1 MEPLTNDDIESYF
14 LHLADEKETQMMRGS
29 REDGLLDDAFFQTL
43 FQSSPDA
50 ALVKTMRDGAIL
62 HINDEFCHTTGFTR
76 EETIGKTALELKL
89 YINPDD
95 LTLLLGKASGSGLL
109 ETQLADLR
117 RWDGSKYTGIVS
129 ARLFW
134 SGGDE
139 YVYCSIRD
147 VTDQIRQEHEHSMR
161 DEELRRLFA
170 TMAQGVVYQDE
181 NGTIVSANPAAERML
196 GLSLQQLTQRSSLTP
211 EWKAIRENGSPL
223 PGSEHPSMIALRTGK
238 PFGPFTI
245 GIYNESFGDHTW
257 LSVTATPLLH
267 EGEDKPYQVYVIM
280 TDITAEIKARQ
291 DYQLLFREMMDGF
304 AQHEIILDQ
313 SGSPVD
319 YRYLSV
325 NPAFERMTGLTARD
339 LVGRTVMEILPETEP
354 YWIKAYGQV
363 ALTGIPI
370 TFQNYSAALDKH
382 FSVTAYRPAPMQFV
396 CVFSDITQ
404 QMHYQKEKE
413 QAQEQIRRLAHICDI
428 APSCIIIIDI
438 TGKILYAND
447 FASRLYGYS
456 NQEML
461 SMSVHGLMMERD
473 ENLVQSLF
481 LVMREQGEVML
492 NVTART
498 QQKEPIPML
507 IYAKKIEWDGQTA
520 ILSIGTDLTRQSKAE
535 KVLQESLA
543 ENRRIL
549 DNLQDGFFR
558 EDLEGNFIMLNAR
571 MAQMYGYDDVADML
585 AIKSEHMYAQMDDRE
600 ELIDKLRYD
609 GRVNSHNCKARRK
622 DQSEFWVSMHVQ
634 YLRNDEGG
642 IIGTEGLIRDISARR
657 ELEQEVLN
665 QHESLLASNQVLKT
679 RLEQSINAIS
689 KVVELRDVYTA
700 GHQKRVRQ
708 LACQIGA
715 QLGFT
720 QDEITNLSYGALLHD
735 IGKIYI
741 ASDILNKPGRITSL
755 EYQILQTHAEYS
767 YNIAREMDLPEVIL
781 TMILQHHERLDGS
794 GYPNKLRGDEI
805 VLQSRIL
812 AVADVVEAMTSHRP
826 YRPAL
831 GIEAALKE
839 IESGRGVKYDGRI
852 VDLCV
857 SLFRDEGFLFS
868 HDAEI

>member
-1 MEPLTNDDIESYF
+1 
-14 LHLADEKETQMMRGS
+14 MMRGS
-29 REDGLLDDAFFQTL
+29 REDGLLADAFFQTL

-50 ALVKTMRDGAIL
+50 ALVTRMRDGAIL
-62 HINDEFCHTTGFTR
+62 HVNDEFCHITGFTR
-76 EETIGKTALELKL
+76 EEAIGKTTLELNL
-89 YINPDD
+89 YID
-95 LTLLLGKASGSGLL
+95 SGDRALFLREMSDSGVL
-109 ETQLADLR
+109 EPRRADLR
-117 RWDGSKYTGIVS
+117 RRDGSKYAAIVS
-129 ARLFW
+129 ARLFC

-147 VTDQIRQEHEHSMR
+147 VTDQIRQEHEHSIR

-170 TMAQGVVYQDE
+170 TMAQGVVYQDA
-181 NGTIVSANPAAERML
+181 NGMTVSANPAAERML

-211 EWKAIRENGSPL
+211 EWKAIREDGSPL

-245 GIYNESFGDHTW
+245 GIYNETVGDHTW

-267 EGEDKPYQVYVIM
+267 EGDDKPYQVYVIM
-280 TDITAEIKARQ
+280 TDVTAEIKARQ

-304 AQHEIILDQ
+304 ALHEIIRDQ

-325 NPAFERMTGLTARD
+325 NPAFERMTGLRARD
-339 LVGRTVMEILPETEP
+339 LVGKTVLETLPETEQ

-370 TFQNYSAALDKH
+370 TFQNYAAALDKH
-382 FSVTAYRPAPMQFV
+382 FSVTAYRPAPMQFA

-413 QAQEQIRRLAHICDI
+413 QAQEQIKRLAHICDI
-428 APSCIIIIDI
+428 APSCIIIIDL
-438 TGKILYAND
+438 TGEILYAND

-473 ENLVQSLF
+473 ENLFQSLF

-498 QQKEPIPML
+498 RQKEPIPML

-520 ILSIGTDLTRQSKAE
+520 ILSIGTDLTRQTKAE

-558 EDLEGNFIMLNAR
+558 ADLEGNFIMLNPR
-571 MAQMYGYDDVADML
+571 MAQMYGYKDVEDML
-585 AIKSEHMYAQMDDRE
+585 AIKSEHMYAQMNDRE
-600 ELIDKLRYD
+600 ELLHKLRSD
-609 GRVNSHNCKARRK
+609 GRVNSQNCKARRK
-622 DQSEFWVSMHVQ
+622 NQTEFWVSIHVQ

-642 IIGTEGLIRDISARR
+642 IIGIEGLIRDISVRR

-720 QDEITNLSYGALLHD
+720 QDELTNLSYGALLHD

-741 ASDILNKPGRITSL
+741 ASDILNKPGRITNL
-755 EYQILQTHAEYS
+755 EYHILQTHAEYS

-794 GYPNKLRGDEI
+794 GYPNKLAGDEI

-839 IESGRGVKYDGRI
+839 IESGRGVKYDARV

-868 HDAEI
+868 HDDEI

>member
-1 MEPLTNDDIESYF
+1 
-14 LHLADEKETQMMRGS
+14 MMRGS
-29 REDGLLDDAFFQTL
+29 REDGLLADAFFQTL

-50 ALVKTMRDGAIL
+50 ALVTRMRDGAIL
-62 HINDEFCHTTGFTR
+62 HVNDEFCHITWFTR
-76 EETIGKTALELKL
+76 EEAIGKTALELKL
-89 YINPDD
+89 YLNPDD
-95 LTLLLGKASGSGLL
+95 LAQLLGKASGGGSL

-117 RWDGSKYTGIVS
+117 RRDGSKYTAIVS
-129 ARLFW
+129 ARLFC
-134 SGGDE
+134 SGDDE

-170 TMAQGVVYQDE
+170 TMAQGVVYQDA

-196 GLSLQQLTQRSSLTP
+196 GLSLNQLTQRSSLTP
-211 EWKAIRENGSPL
+211 EWKAIREDGSPL
-223 PGSEHPSMIALRTGK
+223 PSSEHPSMIALRTGK

-245 GIYNESFGDHTW
+245 GVYKETVGNHIW
-257 LSVTATPLLH
+257 LSVTATPLFH
-267 EGEDKPYQVYVIM
+267 QGEDKPYQVYVIM
-280 TDITAEIKARQ
+280 TDVTAEIKARQ

-304 AQHEIILDQ
+304 ALHEIILDQ
-313 SGSPVD
+313 SGSPAD

-325 NPAFERMTGLTARD
+325 NPAFERMTGLRARD
-339 LVGRTVMEILPETEP
+339 LVGKTVLETLPETEQ

-370 TFQNYSAALDKH
+370 TFQNYSAALDKY
-382 FSVTAYRPAPMQFV
+382 FNVTAYRPAPMQFA

-404 QMHYQKEKE
+404 QVHYQKEKE
-413 QAQEQIRRLAHICDI
+413 QAKEQIKRLAHICDI
-428 APSCIIIIDI
+428 APSCIIIFDL
-438 TGKILYAND
+438 TGEILYAND

-456 NQEML
+456 KQEML

-473 ENLVQSLF
+473 ENLFQELF

-492 NVTART
+492 NVTTRT
-498 QQKEPIPML
+498 RQKDPIPML
-507 IYAKKIEWDGQTA
+507 IYAKKIEWDDQTA
-520 ILSIGTDLTRQSKAE
+520 ILSIGTDLTRQTKAE

-558 EDLEGNFIMLNAR
+558 ADLEGNFIMLNPR

-585 AIKSEHMYAQMDDRE
+585 RINAKHMYAHMADRE
-600 ELIDKLRYD
+600 ELFGKLRYD
-609 GRVNSHNCKARRK
+609 GRLTSHNFRARRK

-642 IIGTEGLIRDISARR
+642 IIGTEGLIRDISVRR

-720 QDEITNLSYGALLHD
+720 QDELTNLSYGALLHD

-794 GYPNKLRGDEI
+794 GYPNKLAGDEI
-805 VLQSRIL
+805 VLESRIL

-839 IESGRGVKYDGRI
+839 IESGRGVKYDARV